1 MATRTLMNR
10 RKFFQ
15 TAGALAA
22 AWPVRAVVPPLAE
35 ARVVLATAQG
45 VRNRNRSL
53 LSAPLLRLL
62 DLAME
67 NYFQVKADQAWKSLV
82 RPEDVVGLKVNT
94 LAGRG
99 LSTHPELVQAVCER
113 LQEAGVAASRIII
126 WDRLNRDLE
135 RGGYKISTSGSSPR
149 CYGNDVCGYTQQVYE
164 FDSAASRISRL
175 VVETCTVL
183 INLPI
188 LKDHG
193 IVGASAGLKNFF
205 GAIDNPNKYHDAV
218 GDPFVADVNSLEPI
232 RRKHRLTIC
241 DALTAQY
248 EGGPPFMAQWSWPMN
263 SLLVSTD
270 MPALDRIGWELI
282 DEKRRQ
288 MRLPTLKQA
297 GREPRYILTAADD
310 RHRLGIADRERIRL
324 VRCTL

>member
-1 MATRTLMNR
+1 MATRTFMNR

-15 TAGALAA
+15 NVGALAA
-22 AWPVRAVVPPLAE
+22 AWPVRGAVQPSAE
-35 ARVVLATAQG
+35 ARVVLATAEG
-45 VRNRNRSL
+45 VRNGNRSV

-62 DLAME
+62 DSAME
-67 NYFQVKADQAWKSLV
+67 TYFQVKAHQAWQSLAQ
-82 RPEDVVGLKVNT
+82 PEDVVGLKVNT

-113 LQEAGVAASRIII
+113 LQEAGVAANRIII

-135 RGGYKISTSGSSPR
+135 RGGYKICTSGPSPR

-164 FDSAASRISRL
+164 FGSAASRISRL

-218 GDPFVADVNSLEPI
+218 GDPYVADVNSLEPI

-282 DEKRRQ
+282 EEKRRQ
-288 MRLPTLKQA
+288 MKLPTLKQA

-324 VRCTL
+324 VRCAL

>member
-1 MATRTLMNR
+1 MNR

-22 AWPVRAVVPPLAE
+22 VWPVRGAVQQPTE
-35 ARVVLATAQG
+35 ARVVLATAEG
-45 VRNRNRSL
+45 VRNRNRSV
-53 LSAPLLRLL
+53 LSAPLERLL
-62 DLAME
+62 DAAME
-67 NYFQVKADQAWKSLV
+67 NYFQIKAVQAWKSLV

-113 LQEAGVAASRIII
+113 LQQAGVAASRIII

-135 RGGYKISTSGSSPR
+135 RGGYKIRTSGPSPR
-149 CYGNDVCGYTQQVYE
+149 CYGNDVCGYSQRVYE
-164 FDSAASRISRL
+164 FGSAASRISRL
-175 VVETCTVL
+175 VVDTCTVL

-205 GAIDNPNKYHDAV
+205 GAIDNPNKYHDAI
-218 GDPFVADVNSLEPI
+218 GDPYVADVNMLEPI
-232 RRKHRLTIC
+232 RCRHRLTIC

-248 EGGPPFMAQWSWPMN
+248 EGGPPFMAQWSWPLN

-282 DEKRRQ
+282 EEKRRQ

-310 RHRLGIADRERIRL
+310 RHGLGIADRERIRL
-324 VRCTL
+324 VRCTI